1 MTAPV
6 FISYSSKDRAI
17 TETICGALENRGI
30 TCWMS
35 SRDIGPGEN
44 FQESIIRAI
53 RTASAMVIVFSG
65 NSNNSDEVKKE
76 VALAGQHKLVVVPVR
91 VEDVVPAE
99 AFQYELATRQWIDM
113 FGNWEQ
119 SIERLAIQI
128 RTILVGKAAHEAATE
143 GAGAEA
149 PKPAA
154 AIAVARPQRSS
165 ALPLT
170 LAAVAL
176 IAASVGGVYWWKTQ
190 QAAKDS
196 EAWAAAELR
205 NSIDG
210 YQGYLH
216 DEPKG
221 GHAEEADLRIDGLEW
236 EAAVKLNTVAGYETY
251 KQIEAQHG
259 RHLADADDGIAALNT
274 AAKAAADAAAAK
286 ARQAAANAQQ
296 QQAAVSPP
304 QAPAA
309 TPPASP
315 ANPPANAA
323 EEADFRH
330 ALETHTSAEYRN
342 FLAAHGSS
350 THVAEI
356 RQRLASCQMVKAG
369 AGDAKQTAL
378 QVTGKGTGSVQFQ
391 ACQIARQD
399 GRAKLDAQCQGGKLT
414 ALRNQRLSFTPADG
428 CTVMFYGTCT
438 AHGSQGNAERCR

>member
-6 FISYSSKDRAI
+6 FISYSSKDRGI

-113 FGNWEQ
+113 FGNWEHA
-119 SIERLAIQI
+119 IERLAIQI
-128 RTILVGKAAHEAATE
+128 RTILAGKAAHEAAAGG
-143 GAGAEA
+143 GAAETA
-149 PKPAA
+149 KPVIATPM
-154 AIAVARPQRSS
+154 AVARPQRSS

-170 LAAVAL
+170 VAAVAL
-176 IAASVGGVYWWKTQ
+176 IAATVGGVYWWKTHR
-190 QAAKDS
+190 QAQDNA
-196 EAWAAAELR
+196 AWSAAELQ
-205 NSIDG
+205 NSIDS
-210 YQGYLH
+210 YQGYLQ

-221 GHAEEADLRIDGLEW
+221 THADEADLRIDGLEW
-236 EAAVKLNTVAGYETY
+236 EAAMKLNTIAGYETY

-259 RHLADADDGIAALNT
+259 RHLADADNGIAKLNAT
-274 AAKAAADAAAAK
+274 AKAAADAK
-286 ARQAAANAQQ
+286 ARQAAASA
-296 QQAAVSPP
+296 QQAAVTSQ

-309 TPPASP
+309 GPQPSAGGQQ
-315 ANPPANAA
+315 ADAA
-323 EEADFRH
+323 EEADFKR
-330 ALETHTSAEYRN
+330 ALDLHTSAEDQN
-342 FLAAHGSS
+342 FLAAHGGS

-356 RQRLASCQMVKAG
+356 RQRLASCQMVKSATG
-369 AGDAKQTAL
+369 GQTTPI
-378 QVTGKGTGSVQFQ
+378 QVMGKGTGAVQFQ
-391 ACQIARQD
+391 ACQSARQD
-399 GRAKLDAQCQGGKLT
+399 GRAKLDAECPGGALT
-414 ALRNQRLSFTPADG
+414 GLRNQRLSFTPADG
-428 CTVMFYGTCT
+428 CVVKFSGTCT
-438 AHGSQGNAERCR
+438 AHGGQGSAERCR